1 MGDAHVDRAVP
12 PGIGTR
18 SSAQHDAAEPG
29 VAGHLEPDGPGRRM
43 PPQKRPS
50 RRDLPGGHPEGE
62 RIAQSR
68 GERENPD
75 AHGRRLESPACWVK
89 S

>member
-18 SSAQHDAAEPG
+18 SWYYPKVAKTNCAECHMPLMESNDFDA
-29 VAGHLEPDGPGRRM
+29 
-43 PPQKRPS
+43 
-50 RRDLPGGHPEGE
+50 EGE
-62 RIAQSR
+62 RIARQSG

-75 AHGRRLESPACWVK
+75 AHGRRLESPAC
-89 S
+89 